1 MLKND
6 RFLTVFRE
14 ELHRCK
20 LDLFLKFLSIKQ
32 NFEWMNLEVI
42 NQNLIF
48 FYLVPIDCATLI
60 SS

>member
-6 RFLTVFRE
+6 RFLTVFCE

-48 FYLVPIDCATLI
+48 FI
-60 SS
+60 